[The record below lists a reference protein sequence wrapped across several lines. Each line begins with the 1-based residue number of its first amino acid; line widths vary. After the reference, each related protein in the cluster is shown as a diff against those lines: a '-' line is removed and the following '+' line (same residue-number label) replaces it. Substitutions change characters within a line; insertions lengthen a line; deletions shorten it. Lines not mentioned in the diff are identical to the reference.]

1 MEVTALR
8 RQREPEGQGTEMK
21 REQLLRLLRAEAKR
35 LDREFRLDRA
45 AGKGSHY
52 QVRIRDFL
60 STVQSGDLT
69 SLQVR

>member
-1 MEVTALR
+1 
-8 RQREPEGQGTEMK
+8 MK

-35 LDREFRLDRA
+35 LGLEFQLDKS

-52 QVRIRDFL
+52 RVRIGRYL

-69 SLQVR
+69 PLQVKKIRKDLGLK